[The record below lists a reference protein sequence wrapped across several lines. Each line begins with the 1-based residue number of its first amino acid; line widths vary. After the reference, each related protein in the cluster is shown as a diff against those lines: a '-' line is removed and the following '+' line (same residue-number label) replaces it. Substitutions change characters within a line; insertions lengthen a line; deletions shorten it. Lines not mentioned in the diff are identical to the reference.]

1 MPKFTPSVLISDC
14 WGSVGDLTFYHVDG
28 RCYYK
33 KKSQCEFP
41 GTDAQ
46 NSQLDVHRR
55 ALAAWRTL
63 EHSVQLTWNALAEP
77 VISHKPPFDN
87 TAHISGQNLFVSAYH
102 GFYTL
107 GDEHV
112 PYPQAWQKFPVH
124 SLDFEDAAVDG
135 SDLRLCFHS
144 YFPETEHYTWGDS
157 IYDGGTVL
165 KSWIKDKNTIVVEKQ
180 PWFDNNGPLI
190 LYFVTMYAQLNHGAN
205 TIKGTRQRLTMTFE
219 DNYLRFTS
227 DTFVVVFDHWVF
239 MHLQFS
245 GCTYAYRDSPWE
257 GIMEQMP
264 DDVTADVPVPGGGFL
279 GYRPRAVCLCLPSP

>member
-1 MPKFTPSVLISDC
+1 MPRFTPSVLISDC

-28 RCYYK
+28 RCYFK
-33 KKSQCEFP
+33 KKNQCEFP

-135 SDLRLCFHS
+135 TDLRLCFHS
-144 YFPETEHYTWGDS
+144 YFPETEPAGRYQVLSRIQLTKPGYGRNQGHMRNFLADAPCDSGD
-157 IYDGGTVL
+157 GRVC
-165 KSWIKDKNTIVVEKQ
+165 IVVDDFRRRWDLDLDEYQ
-180 PWFDNNGPLI
+180 
-190 LYFVTMYAQLNHGAN
+190 VHGRYVLLD
-205 TIKGTRQRLTMTFE
+205 RQT
-219 DNYLRFTS
+219 
-227 DTFVVVFDHWVF
+227 
-239 MHLQFS
+239 
-245 GCTYAYRDSPWE
+245 
-257 GIMEQMP
+257 
-264 DDVTADVPVPGGGFL
+264 
-279 GYRPRAVCLCLPSP
+279 GYRNIPREFSFSMKLE